1 MKEKYLFTITFV
13 LIFAHLVS
21 CQNKTTQQTPLFPEQ
36 VQTSV
41 TDRHLRLKGT
51 HILCMMPSDYT
62 YYKHIGYY
70 QKGEGQYIKVMDSGL
85 SDFVQAKPYMTKENL
100 EKLDGR
106 SVSYFSDIML
116 NGYSAFY
123 TESINQ
129 DLTQLD
135 LYFGDST
142 FIVTITAVCK
152 ANDIEAKNELMNIM
166 QSIHYDK
173 TSEVDPLEPFNIWF
187 DTSITG
193 FKHTATTYSVS
204 MYAENGADDAHNAYS
219 NSLHFRFL
227 SEKNEGEIY
236 DYLYWLRKDL
246 ERSFKIKNKEI
257 TKTEIN
263 GLTAY
268 VLETEI
274 YKEGKFGIFYQVV
287 LVNKSDILL
296 FSGTAYDKMDDYLI
310 KYKKTVESIV
320 FK

>member
-1 MKEKYLFTITFV
+1 MFISAQFASCQSKITQQA
-13 LIFAHLVS
+13 LIF
-21 CQNKTTQQTPLFPEQ
+21 PMQ
-36 VQTSV
+36 VQAPV

-51 HILCMMPSDYT
+51 HILCMMPSDYE

-70 QKGEGQYIKVMDSGL
+70 QKKEDQYIKVMDSGL

-100 EKLDGR
+100 EGLDGR
-106 SVSYFSDIML
+106 SISYLSDIML
-116 NGYSAFY
+116 NGYHALY
-123 TESINQ
+123 VESINQ
-129 DLTQLD
+129 GFTQLD

-142 FIVTITAVCK
+142 FIATITAVCK
-152 ANDIEAKNELMNIM
+152 ANDIDAKNELMNIM

-187 DTSITG
+187 DTSITD
-193 FKHTATTYSVS
+193 FKHTATTYGVS
-204 MYAENGADDAHNAYS
+204 MYAENGIADAHNQYS

-236 DYLYWLRKDL
+236 DFLYWLRKDL
-246 ERSFKIKNKEI
+246 ERSFKIKNKDI

-274 YKEGKFGIFYQVV
+274 NKEGKFGIFYQVV
-287 LVNKSDILL
+287 LINNSDILL
-296 FSGTAYDKMDDYLI
+296 FSATAYDKMDDYLI